1 MQYHDNVIVLETN
14 LDDCT
19 GEALGYT
26 MELLEQ
32 QGALDVSYTPIY
44 MKKNRPAYALKVI
57 CKPEQEEALIH
68 TIFRETGAIGLRRT
82 PTERIIMD
90 REPTTV
96 MTPYGSVAA
105 KKCMY
110 HDIQKTT
117 IEYESAKQL
126 AETNQ
131 VPLTEILHF
140 FQNKGNQK

>member
-14 LDDCT
+14 LDDYT

-57 CKPEQEEALIH
+57 CKPEQEEHLIH
-68 TIFRETGAIGLRRT
+68 TIFQETGAIGLRRT

-90 REPTTV
+90 REPTTI
-96 MTPYGSVAA
+96 MTPYGTVAA
-105 KKCMY
+105 KKCTY
-110 HDIQKTT
+110 QDIQKTT
-117 IEYESAKQL
+117 VEYESAKKL
-126 AETNQ
+126 AEDNQ
-131 VPLTEILHF
+131 IPLTEILHF
-140 FQNKGNQK
+140 SEKKEIK

>member
-32 QGALDVSYTPIY
+32 QGALDVSYTPVY

-82 PTERIIMD
+82 PTERIIME
-90 REPTTV
+90 RESTTV
-96 MTPYGSVAA
+96 MTPYGSVKA
-105 KKCMY
+105 KKCTY
-110 HDIQKTT
+110 QDIQKTT
-117 IEYESAKQL
+117 IEYESAKQF
-126 AETNQ
+126 AEANQ

-140 FQNKGNQK
+140 SEKKELK

>member
-57 CKPEQEEALIH
+57 CKPEQEEVLIH
-68 TIFRETGAIGLRRT
+68 TIFQETGAIGLRRT
-82 PTERIIMD
+82 PTERVIME

-96 MTPYGSVAA
+96 VTPYGTVAA
-105 KKCMY
+105 KKCTY
-110 HDIQKTT
+110 QNIQKTT
-117 IEYESAKQL
+117 IEYESAKKL
-126 AETNQ
+126 AEANR

-140 FQNKGNQK
+140 SEKEG

>member
-57 CKPEQEEALIH
+57 CKPEQEEVLIH
-68 TIFRETGAIGLRRT
+68 TIFQETGAIGLRRT
-82 PTERIIMD
+82 ATERVIMD

-96 MTPYGSVAA
+96 VTPYGTVAT
-105 KKCMY
+105 KKCTY
-110 HDIQKTT
+110 QDIQKTT
-117 IEYESAKQL
+117 IEYESAKKL
-126 AETNQ
+126 AEANR

-140 FQNKGNQK
+140 SEKEG